1 MSPSFA
7 SPSFGTLGPGYEL
20 LPRTFV
26 WVGWRCCI
34 DDVEGV
40 QSIERYGGL
49 VEGGHVL
56 FL

>member
-26 WVGWRCCI
+26 WVCWRCCI

-56 FL
+56 IL